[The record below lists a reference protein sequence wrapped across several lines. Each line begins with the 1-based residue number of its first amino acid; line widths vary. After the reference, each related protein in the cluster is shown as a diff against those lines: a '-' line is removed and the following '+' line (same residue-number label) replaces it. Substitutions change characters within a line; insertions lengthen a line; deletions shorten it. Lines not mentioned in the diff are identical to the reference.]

1 MSRDPVAWLRTRR
14 TATLLLFDALALVAA
29 YLLTALLRYE
39 DLPLFIE
46 VVPTVLG
53 VVGLAVLVQWAIGM
67 ALSLYRGRVGVA
79 TLEETVGLGL
89 ATLVGGSLVSVANA
103 SATPPFV
110 ARSIP
115 IGATSLALVLMLI
128 GRGWWRRLQQ
138 RAAVATPTQAARP
151 ALVFGA
157 GEAGRQLVSSML
169 SEVGSPL
176 RPVGL
181 FDDDPWKRRRRV
193 DGVAVLGTRR
203 ELAAVAADTGAEV
216 LVIAVPSAPPELI
229 REVSHAAFAAGLTVK
244 VLPRVSELLSN
255 RVGVHDVRDID
266 VRDLLGRQPIRTDV
280 ATIAGYLE
288 GRRVLVTGAGG
299 SIGAELCHQIQRWL
313 PAELIML
320 DRDESALHGI
330 QLSLTGRALLDG
342 PDVVLADIR
351 DQRTLRDLLLTRR
364 PHVVFHAAA
373 LKHLPML
380 EQYPQEA
387 WKTNVLGTAN
397 LLEASVLAGVERF
410 VNISTDKAADPV
422 SVLGY
427 SKYVAER
434 LTAQVAACG
443 PGTFLSVR
451 FGNVLGSRGSVL
463 TSLAAQVAAGGP
475 VTVTHPEVTRFF
487 MTIEEAVEL
496 VIQAASIGRAG
507 ESLILDMGAPVRI
520 DHVARQ
526 LIDQSGRPVEI
537 VYTGLRP
544 GEKLHERLLAGHEID
559 RRPAH
564 RLVSHVAV
572 PPLPLDEVR
581 AVAAAGLLSDAQLRA
596 RLRRWCVVQ
605 VASAQPAGGSLVPK
619 PATVSRSTT

>member
-1 MSRDPVAWLRTRR
+1 MSREPVVEWLRRRR
-14 TATLLLFDALALVAA
+14 TATLLLFDACVLVSA

-39 DLPLFIE
+39 DRPFGE
-46 VVPTVLG
+46 VAATVLA
-53 VVGLAVLVQWAIGM
+53 VAVAAVLVQWVIGM

-89 ATLVGGSLVSVANA
+89 ATLVGGSLVAVANA
-103 SATPPFV
+103 SASPPYL

-128 GRGWWRRLQQ
+128 GRGWWRRWQQ
-138 RAAVATPTQAARP
+138 RAAMAGRTETSRP

-157 GEAGRQLVSSML
+157 GEAGRQLVSSMRA
-169 SEVGSPL
+169 EAGSPL
-176 RPVGL
+176 HPVGL
-181 FDDDPWKRRRRV
+181 LDDDPWKRRRRLN
-193 DGVAVLGTRR
+193 GVPVLGTGQD
-203 ELAAVAADTGAEV
+203 LASVAADTGAEV

-229 REVSHAAFAAGLTVK
+229 RAVSHSAFVAGLTVK
-244 VLPRVSELLSN
+244 VLPRVSELLSD

-266 VRDLLGRQPIRTDV
+266 VRDLLGRQPIHTDI
-280 ATIAGYLE
+280 ASIAGYLE
-288 GRRVLVTGAGG
+288 GRRVMVTGAGG
-299 SIGAELCHQIQRWL
+299 SIGAELCHQVQRWR

-320 DRDESALHGI
+320 DRDESALHGV
-330 QLSLTGRALLDG
+330 QLSLTGRALLDSR
-342 PDVVLADIR
+342 DVVLADIR
-351 DQRTLRDLLLTRR
+351 DQRTLRDLMVDRS

-380 EQYPQEA
+380 EQYPHEA

-434 LTAQVAACG
+434 LTAQVAVRS

-496 VIQAASIGRAG
+496 VIQAAAIGRDG
-507 ESLILDMGAPVRI
+507 ESLILDMGEPVRI
-520 DHVARQ
+520 DDVARQ
-526 LIDQSGRPVEI
+526 LIDQSGAPVEI
-537 VYTGLRP
+537 VYTGLRE
-544 GEKLHERLLAGHEID
+544 GEKLHERLLASHEVD

-564 RLVSHVAV
+564 PLVSHVAV
-572 PPLPLDEVR
+572 PPLPLSEVR
-581 AVAAAGLLSDAQLRA
+581 GAADSLSDAELRA
-596 RLRRWCVVQ
+596 RLRRWCAVPVST
-605 VASAQPAGGSLVPK
+605 AHPAAGGRVIPN

>member
-1 MSRDPVAWLRTRR
+1 MSREPVVAWLRARR
-14 TATLLLFDALALVAA
+14 TTTLLLFDALVLVVA

-39 DLPLFIE
+39 NNPFLE
-46 VVPTVLG
+46 VLPTVVAVAG
-53 VVGLAVLVQWAIGM
+53 VAVLVQWTIGM
-67 ALSLYRGRVGVA
+67 GLSLYRGRVGVA

-89 ATLVGGSLVSVANA
+89 ATLVGGSLVAVANA
-103 SATPPFV
+103 SASPPYL

-138 RAAVATPTQAARP
+138 RAGLADSESARP

-157 GEAGRQLVSSML
+157 GEAGRQLVSSMR
-169 SEVGSPL
+169 SETGSGL

-181 FDDDPWKRRRRV
+181 LDDDPWKRRRRI
-193 DGVAVLGTRR
+193 DGVPVLGTRQD
-203 ELAAVAADTGAEV
+203 LASVAADTGAEV
-216 LVIAVPSAPPELI
+216 LVIAVPSGLPELV
-229 REVSHAAFAAGLTVK
+229 REISHSAFVAGLAVK
-244 VLPRVSELLSN
+244 VLPRVSELLSD

-266 VRDLLGRQPIRTDV
+266 VRDLLGRQPIQTDI
-280 ATIAGYLE
+280 ASIAGYLG

-299 SIGAELCHQIQRWL
+299 SIGAELCHQIQRWR

-320 DRDESALHGI
+320 DRDESALHGV
-330 QLSLTGRALLDG
+330 QLALTGRALLDG

-351 DQRTLRDLLLTRR
+351 DRRTLRDLMLARR
-364 PHVVFHAAA
+364 PQVVFHAAA

-397 LLEASVLAGVERF
+397 LLEASALAGVERF

-434 LTAQVAACG
+434 LTAQAAARG
-443 PGTFLSVR
+443 KGTFLSVR

-496 VIQAASIGRAG
+496 VVQAAAIGRGG

-520 DHVARQ
+520 DAVARQ
-526 LIDQSGRPVEI
+526 LVDQSGRPVEI
-537 VYTGLRP
+537 VYTGLRD
-544 GEKLHERLLAGHEID
+544 GEKLHERLLASHEVD

-564 RLVSHVAV
+564 PLVSQVAV
-572 PPLPLDEVR
+572 PPLPLDDVR
-581 AVAAAGLLSDAQLRA
+581 ATAAAGPLSDAELRA
-596 RLRRWCVVQ
+596 RLRRWCAVPVS
-605 VASAQPAGGSLVPK
+605 SAQPAAGGRVIPN